1 MKRGI
6 FLAILLCLLFCVP
19 QGVLVANEAD
29 GQNLSMLQG
38 YEAFRNGDWVS
49 ALFFLRKAVGSGAA
63 TEETWYL
70 LILSEMYSQEYEAAI
85 QDCQHYM
92 AQYPEGGFYPL
103 VEYQYGRSLYCSGKY
118 QDAISQFTDF
128 CHSYPDSE
136 FYPSALFFIAESFF
150 NEYNYSSAKV
160 LYQRLVD
167 DYPLAERSPE
177 AQDRLRIIGQAERE
191 EKLLYLLRVTGE
203 EYLAAKEDYEKQLR
217 KYQSEDSMGLQDQL
231 SKSFSDM
238 RAMQSTVDEL
248 QYRND
253 EQARR
258 IAQLEEEKKLLEI
271 SANEARRLA
280 SDIAAA
286 SQASNN
292 EEVSEKPA
300 PTEQVPAETV
310 PVKQVPQ
317 ETPQVNESAVRETV
331 SGTAAR
337 YPELESLREKV
348 EELQRLL
355 EERSIKGEN

>member
-253 EQARR
+253 EQSRR

>member
-253 EQARR
+253 EQSRR

-280 SDIAAA
+280 SDIATA
-286 SQASNN
+286 SQASSNT
-292 EEVSEKPA
+292 EVSEKPA
-300 PTEQVPAETV
+300 PEEPVSKEQVSQAI
-310 PVKQVPQ
+310 
-317 ETPQVNESAVRETV
+317 PQVNESGVRETV
-331 SGTAAR
+331 SGTAAQ